1 MELRQAMGFVQKP
14 LTTALLS
21 LMRPKPKFVEGGFAL
36 LEVCCDE
43 NSQLRAV
50 CQAWGIPYRG
60 ITYGVEMRSVY
71 ERTRDWVA
79 TLKVGLRVHLS
90 TLCSS
95 GSPLRRF
102 VTPGQASEL
111 DATWDEHISGAVA
124 FMKFGESTSFELP
137 LFNNIWKRWYVQ
149 QTLQR
154 FGHVHHAVVHL
165 CQTGLRG
172 SDESFIGK
180 RLKFSTNLQKLGD
193 HLRDRFGT
201 CRCERDHSNFNFIT
215 WRKTALYNKCLA
227 EQFVFGLQLQYGK
240 SDKSGT

>member
-1 MELRQAMGFVQKP
+1 MGFVQKP

-50 CQAWGIPYRG
+50 CSSLGNSLSWDHLWSGNAICLRK
-60 ITYGVEMRSVY
+60 
-71 ERTRDWVA
+71 TRDWVA

-180 RLKFSTNLQKLGD
+180 RLKFSTNLQNW
-193 HLRDRFGT
+193 
-201 CRCERDHSNFNFIT
+201 EII
-215 WRKTALYNKCLA
+215 
-227 EQFVFGLQLQYGK
+227 
-240 SDKSGT
+240 

>member
-124 FMKFGESTSFELP
+124 FMKFGIVRALSSHCLTISGNVGMSNRLSNDLGMCTTP
-137 LFNNIWKRWYVQ
+137 LSICV
-149 QTLQR
+149 
-154 FGHVHHAVVHL
+154 
-165 CQTGLRG
+165 
-172 SDESFIGK
+172 
-180 RLKFSTNLQKLGD
+180 RLVCGVRTKAS
-193 HLRDRFGT
+193 
-201 CRCERDHSNFNFIT
+201 
-215 WRKTALYNKCLA
+215 
-227 EQFVFGLQLQYGK
+227 
-240 SDKSGT
+240 